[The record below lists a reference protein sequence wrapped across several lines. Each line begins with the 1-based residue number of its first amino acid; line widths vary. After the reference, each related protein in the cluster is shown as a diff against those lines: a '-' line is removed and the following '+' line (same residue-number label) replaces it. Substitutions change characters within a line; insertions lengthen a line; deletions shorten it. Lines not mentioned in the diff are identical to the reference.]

1 MSNLKTKRVQIGDHS
16 TATNNFVMHQ
26 SDTPDGKVHISNG
39 TLDDH
44 TSKMTLTHDGKLG
57 VGTDSPGAL
66 LSIPAGGSSTPRF
79 AIESATDD
87 NDFTITQ
94 YEDGNGTYT
103 MLGQNVK
110 LNSGGNNTV
119 SDAAHKTAGIQFDA
133 RNNGTL
139 TFVTGA
145 ANTATENMQ
154 ISSAGYVT
162 TPNQP
167 SFMAVG
173 SSATPSS
180 GSGWPWGSIIHN
192 NGSHFSLATGR
203 FTAPVAGKYMFFATF
218 IGSNSNDVY
227 RYYTRKNNVNYP
239 RPNSQLRL
247 DTAGSSGTDYEYG
260 TSAILMDMAAG
271 DYAAI
276 WFESGGTNSHPGGT
290 NTTSGHE
297 IFSGY
302 LIG

>member
-167 SFMAVG
+167 CFSVTHNTV
-173 SSATPSS
+173 SSVDARSGYVAFRSINTTYINQGNHFTSS
-180 GSGWPWGSIIHN
+180 D
-192 NGSHFSLATGR
+192 GR
-203 FTAPVAGKYMFFATF
+203 FTAPVAGNYLFGCTLRYDSFTDQYFYVTIKKNDAYGARDLKSSNGNYLHASVHVILPMAVNDYVHV
-218 IGSNSNDVY
+218 GLNSNADSSIDI
-227 RYYTRKNNVNYP
+227 
-239 RPNSQLRL
+239 NS
-247 DTAGSSGTDYEYG
+247 DTHFY
-260 TSAILMDMAAG
+260 
-271 DYAAI
+271 
-276 WFESGGTNSHPGGT
+276 
-290 NTTSGHE
+290 
-297 IFSGY
+297 GY
-302 LIG
+302 LLG

>member
-39 TLDDH
+39 TLDSH
-44 TSKMTLTHDGKLG
+44 TSKVTLAHDGKLG
-57 VGTDSPGAL
+57 IGTTSPGAL

-79 AIESATDD
+79 AIESATDN

-133 RNNGTL
+133 RNHGAL

-154 ISSAGYVT
+154 ISSAGHVT

-167 SFMAVG
+167 YFMVYRNGGNYNVG
-173 SSATPSS
+173 AGQTV
-180 GSGWPWGSIIHN
+180 SIIYDTARYNTGGHFN
-192 NGSHFSLATGR
+192 NSNYR
-203 FTAPVAGKYMFFATF
+203 FTAPIDGLYNFSGSVNHYNLPAGTRLRIQLHLNGQLTLMGGYIRTYDAGDHNVVF
-218 IGSNSNDVY
+218 NSSLKLSANDYVEMK
-227 RYYTRKNNVNYP
+227 RY
-239 RPNSQLRL
+239 S
-247 DTAGSSGTDYEYG
+247 DGASAAGTSSGQ
-260 TSAILMDMAAG
+260 L
-271 DYAAI
+271 
-276 WFESGGTNSHPGGT
+276 WNW
-290 NTTSGHE
+290 
-297 IFSGY
+297 FSGY